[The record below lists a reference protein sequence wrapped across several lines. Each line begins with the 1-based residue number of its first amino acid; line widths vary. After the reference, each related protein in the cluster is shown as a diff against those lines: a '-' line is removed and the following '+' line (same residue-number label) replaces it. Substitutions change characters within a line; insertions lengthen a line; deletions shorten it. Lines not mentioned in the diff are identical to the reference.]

1 MLGILLLILR
11 YFFLALFYVFL
22 IKLTLAIFNDLRR
35 DNQKIIQD
43 AKCDCDVKSI
53 QAAPD
58 SGGDGAGL
66 LVLTAAAEDISA
78 GSVIPLGNNTVI
90 GRVPGC
96 QVKIIDNT
104 VSSKH
109 AVIKYRDAQY
119 WVEDL
124 GSLNGT
130 YLNEIKLKKPAVLAN
145 GDILRVGGV
154 SFEFVRWAYEV
165 EPNN

>member
-1 MLGILLLILR
+1 MLGILILLLR
-11 YFFLALFYVFL
+11 YLFLALFYVFL

-35 DNQKIIQD
+35 NNQKFNHD
-43 AKCDCDVKSI
+43 AKCDVKSI
-53 QAAPD
+53 QAEPD
-58 SGGDGAGL
+58 CGGDGAGL
-66 LVLTAAAEDISA
+66 VVLTAAAEDISA

-96 QVKIIDNT
+96 QIKIIDNFI
-104 VSSKH
+104 SSKH
-109 AVIKYRDAQY
+109 AVIKYRDNQY